1 MGFSEMLFLYSQLSD
16 TKVDNSIDKCNSKGN
31 EEGNESQNNEIM
43 IIFLQ

>member
-1 MGFSEMLFLYSQLSD
+1 MLFLYSQLSD